1 MQDIK
6 EESKLIKTT
15 KEKSRTFINSSDIGF
30 NAPSGVFIE
39 ESFTTKTK
47 KYFTD
52 SIHILAVAIA
62 LGAISL
68 FNFFVGSYTDAFL
81 LVRDGM
87 NSAAF
92 TSVILFSYYSIKYS
106 KDFRRDKEFNY
117 GYTRLTVIATFVNS
131 VYIIFEFLELLK
143 DFAHGIHEHHEEGET
158 HHFDETYVYFGTRI
172 FAVRIALLLI
182 LVFWTLRE
190 VSLVRKIEDILEK
203 NFPKYER
210 KLTEAEGGDHNV
222 FKSDKTLR
230 NCSLL
235 YFSLKILI
243 IYELLGNLSMIWGV
257 LVNYHLGL
265 IQHTAVILRTTVCM
279 VLSIAPFMQSSFILL
294 QKNSPKDK
302 ELEAKIKN
310 ELMFIEGV
318 LALTLIMQKYRNLY
332 KNY

>member
-1 MQDIK
+1 M
-6 EESKLIKTT
+6 SST
-15 KEKSRTFINSSDIGF
+15 KKITFVDSFEHGYNT
-30 NAPSGVFIE
+30 PSGVFIE
-39 ESFTTKTK
+39 ESCTTRTK

-52 SIHILAVAIA
+52 SIHIFAVGFA
-62 LGAISL
+62 LGIISL
-68 FNFFVGSYTDAFL
+68 FNFMIGTYTDAFL

-117 GYTRLTVIATFVNS
+117 GYTRLTIIATFVNS
-131 VYIIFEFLELLK
+131 VYIIFEFLELIK
-143 DFAHGIHEHHEEGET
+143 DFIEGINEHDVEEDTHEI
-158 HHFDETYVYFGTRI
+158 DETYIYFGTRI
-172 FAVRIALLLI
+172 FAVRIALLSI

-190 VSLVRKIEDILEK
+190 VSLIKKIEDVLEK

-210 KLTEAEGGDHNV
+210 RFTETNERTQDLY
-222 FKSDKTLR
+222 KSDDTLK

-243 IYELLGNLSMIWGV
+243 IYELLGNMSNIWGV
-257 LVNYHLGL
+257 IVPCHLGL
-265 IQHTAVILRTTVCM
+265 VQHTAIALRSIICLL
-279 VLSIAPFMQSSFILL
+279 LSIGPFMQSSFILL

-302 ELEAKIKN
+302 ELESKINK

-318 LALTLIMQKYRNLY
+318 IAVTKLNIWTIEGMQRV
-332 KNY
+332 